1 MWQIISWSFISL
13 LIIIAVRKF
22 QRCSNLMFVVARK
35 PIFILKLD
43 QTAKCNFRNTKRPLW
58 QQIFPYNQPTMS
70 LRVIQM
76 SEEKEM

>member
-1 MWQIISWSFISL
+1 
-13 LIIIAVRKF
+13 
-22 QRCSNLMFVVARK
+22 MFVVARK